1 MMTLVCCT
9 SNLLDGFLSENNL
22 VLGET
27 PHQSFKDNHTIEQTF
42 KDGIFHGYL
51 FVHWVD

>member
-27 PHQSFKDNHTIEQTF
+27 HQSFEDNHTIEEIF
-42 KDGIFHGYL
+42 RDGEFHGYL
-51 FVHWVD
+51 FVHWID